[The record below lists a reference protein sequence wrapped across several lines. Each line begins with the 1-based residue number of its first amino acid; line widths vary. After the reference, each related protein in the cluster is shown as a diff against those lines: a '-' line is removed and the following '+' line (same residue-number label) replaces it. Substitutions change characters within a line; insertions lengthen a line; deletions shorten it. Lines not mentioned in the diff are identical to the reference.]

1 MVVAAATIALAGC
14 EPPATI
20 FRSRADLANTAPIER
35 LLVIAHLDV
44 DGRVSRG
51 FIGGLENRLAAC
63 GVASHVVVGP
73 IAADPLDAL
82 HSAGGFQPSTALV
95 VRSEGSDLVKIE
107 GNHNDKSGTLY
118 FGFQL
123 LDAASRKPSW
133 VAKAAFHIVTRNSWE
148 DTLQGVRLATN
159 VAERL
164 RDDGVLPHCPPA
176 SAGWHP
182 IHPFPGCAEERRS
195 ILVEAMQLTSSGE
208 RAQMIAS
215 APTCE

>member
-14 EPPATI
+14 QPPVPATA
-20 FRSRADLANTAPIER
+20 FRSRADLAHTAPIER
-35 LLVIAHLDV
+35 LLVVANLDV

-51 FIGGLENRLAAC
+51 FTGGLENRLAAC
-63 GVASHVVVGP
+63 GVASQVVVGP

-82 HSAGGFQPSTALV
+82 HSAGGFQPSAALV
-95 VRSEGSDLVKIE
+95 VRSEGSDLVEIA
-107 GNHNDKSGTLY
+107 NNYKSGTLY

-133 VAKAAFHIVTRNSWE
+133 VAKAAFHIATRNSWE
-148 DTLQGVRLATN
+148 DTLEGVRLATN
-159 VAERL
+159 LAARL

-176 SAGWHP
+176 SVGWQP
-182 IHPFPGCAEERRS
+182 IHPFPGCADERRR
-195 ILVEAMQLTSSGE
+195 ILVDAMQHSSDSE
-208 RAQMIAS
+208 RAHMIAS